1 MRIIITRREHLDALD
16 GISRF
21 VFTLGEGM
29 RKSGNEV
36 FFLTHHV
43 ERDFSPLERWGAD
56 AKYNAFSVP
65 KPIKKVVIDWFFE
78 GSKVVNE
85 LSPDLVIMN
94 GVAWIRSKAKKIA
107 VIHGNG
113 LDEAKKSKVKALALR
128 FLYSRQDYVVCI
140 SQKVK
145 RMASELGIKCHEVI
159 PIPFKNEGFKSYPR
173 DKREF
178 ILHVGTR
185 GEKNVPVSVEA
196 VRLLRERGFNMNL
209 VIVGPAAHYWKEKF
223 KYDWIIPKVVDNE
236 ELKELY
242 ARAIALILPSTFD
255 GFSYTTLEA
264 SASGTPVVGSSC
276 IPEEALVDGYN
287 GFKVDGLNSSEYAR
301 KLEILLNN
309 YELWQKMSENSK
321 EFVKKYNYL
330 LISKKY
336 LEAVDRTDK
345 K

>member
-1 MRIIITRREHLDALD
+1 VRIIITRREHLDALD

-196 VRLLRERGFNMNL
+196 VRLLRERGFNVNL
-209 VIVGPAAHYWKEKF
+209 VIVGSGAHYWKEKF
-223 KYDWIIPKVVDNE
+223 KYDWIIPKVVNDE

-255 GFSYTTLEA
+255 TFSYTTLEA
-264 SASGTPVVGSSC
+264 SASGTPVVGSNC
-276 IPEEALVDGYN
+276 IPEEG
-287 GFKVDGLNSSEYAR
+287 
-301 KLEILLNN
+301 
-309 YELWQKMSENSK
+309 W
-321 EFVKKYNYL
+321 
-330 LISKKY
+330 
-336 LEAVDRTDK
+336 
-345 K
+345 

>member
-29 RKSGNEV
+29 RKLGNEV

-94 GVAWIRSKAKKIA
+94 GVTWIRSKAKKIA

-196 VRLLRERGFNMNL
+196 IRLLRERGFNVNL

-223 KYDWIIPKVVDNE
+223 KYDWIIPKVVNDE

-264 SASGTPVVGSSC
+264 SASGTPVVGSNC
-276 IPEEALVDGYN
+276 IPEEALIDGYN
-287 GFKVDGLNSSEYAR
+287 GFRINGINPKNYAE
-301 KLEILLNN
+301 KLEIMLSN
-309 YELWQKMSENSK
+309 YELWEKISSNG
-321 EFVKKYNYL
+321 KKLVEKYDYIS
-330 LISKKY
+330 ISKKY
-336 LEAVDRTDK
+336 LDLISD
-345 K
+345 

>member
-1 MRIIITRREHLDALD
+1 VRIIITRREHLDALD
-16 GISRF
+16 GVSRF

-29 RKSGNEV
+29 RKLGNEV

-56 AKYNAFSVP
+56 AKYKAFSVP

-113 LDEAKKSKVKALALR
+113 LDEAKKSKVNALALR

-196 VRLLRERGFNMNL
+196 VRLLRERGFNVNL

-223 KYDWIIPKVVDNE
+223 KYDWIIPKVVNDE

-264 SASGTPVVGSSC
+264 
-276 IPEEALVDGYN
+276 
-287 GFKVDGLNSSEYAR
+287 
-301 KLEILLNN
+301 
-309 YELWQKMSENSK
+309 
-321 EFVKKYNYL
+321 
-330 LISKKY
+330 
-336 LEAVDRTDK
+336 
-345 K
+345 